1 MCRHVAQRFTT
12 IGAFSVV
19 EKYLFLD
26 LSLFPTVYK
35 NLLLQRSSQKQKK
48 TAHLRPLQQL
58 TSKPLKY
65 ETVTQLFFKD
75 S

>member
-1 MCRHVAQRFTT
+1 MPLRCTTVST

-26 LSLFPTVYK
+26 LSFFQRFTKTYYYK
-35 NLLLQRSSQKQKK
+35 GLVRNKK
-48 TAHLRPLQQL
+48 IAHLRPLQQL